1 MLILWKINHIEQVIS
16 WHKAAK
22 KIKNNVFLK
31 NKNLEATLSSDPFE
45 LISLKK
51 VGKEYIYQQ
60 DSTWKKSW
68 PICFPITGKLINNE
82 YQLADKIYTMMGH
95 GFFCAITAWK
105 VLIYT
110 ADTLV
115 VEYRETKEF
124 YHQYPFLFKLEVTYQ
139 LEANK
144 LINKVKIT
152 NLDLK
157 PLPYNFGWHPAFICD
172 EHTGKIIFDNPQII
186 THIPGG
192 TFLGLEMKKETNSQ
206 FLINQYDFTTGQC
219 YVLLKQ
225 TTNKVLIVDSTREIS
240 LTIKGYPNVLIWKC
254 QNDVKYI
261 CVEPWDGH
269 QDDIN
274 YQIIPFDQ
282 KLWIN
287 KLT

>member
-1 MLILWKINHIEQVIS
+1 MY
-16 WHKAAK
+16 
-22 KIKNNVFLK
+22 FLK

-51 VGKEYIYQQ
+51 AGKEYIYQQ
-60 DSTWKKSW
+60 DSIWKKSW

-95 GFFCAITAWK
+95 GFFRAITAWK
-105 VLIYT
+105 VLTYT

-115 VEYRETKEF
+115 VEYRTTKEF

-192 TFLGLEMKKETNSQ
+192 TFLGSEMKKETNSQ

-219 YVLLKQ
+219 YALLKQ

-240 LTIKGYPNVLIWKC
+240 LTTKGYPNVLIWKC
-254 QNDVKYI
+254 QNDAKYI

-274 YQIIPFDQ
+274 YQTIPLDQ
-282 KLWIN
+282 KPWIN
-287 KLT
+287 KLPSQQTKIYCLEVEFKK